1 MEVKLTSYK
10 TKTFSF
16 NFYPFEKDDILK
28 FLDDKLKQ
36 GWILKEANF
45 NNQSAKF
52 IKKEEN
58 LKYAIS
64 IQTDYGKIYET
75 YDSGVLEFLDTCGLC
90 GWKHICTSNGVFFFY
105 NDTDENPIPIYDK
118 EIEYKTIEDKKEEFR
133 NHFSS
138 NKMGTFTTINI
149 TLYIY
154 TIINSKVSIFDY
166 FIISLFLIDLAIYL
180 YIRYSK
186 NIIFR
191 EKGLLILGWLLLL
204 IIIVYTRN
212 SFSLPLLLLSI
223 FTIIILIILFKVKHP
238 FFLENIYIS
247 LITLSL
253 LTLLAFM
260 A

>member
-52 IKKEEN
+52 IKKESN

-64 IQTDYGKIYET
+64 IQKDYGKTYET
-75 YDSGVLEFLDTCGLC
+75 YDSGVLEFLDTCRLC

-105 NDTDENPIPIYDK
+105 NDTDENPIPIYDN
-118 EIEYKTIEDKKEEFR
+118 EIEYKTIQEKKEEFR

-138 NKMGTFTTINI
+138 NKRISFTTII
-149 TLYIY
+149 STLYIY
-154 TIINSKVSIFDY
+154 TIINSNVSIFDY

-191 EKGLLILGWLLLL
+191 EKGLYVLGWLLFL
-204 IIIVYTRN
+204 IIIVYTRY

-253 LTLLAFM
+253 LTLFAFIL
-260 A
+260 

>member
-1 MEVKLTSYK
+1 MEVKLTAYK
-10 TKTFSF
+10 TKTFAF
-16 NFYPFEKDDILK
+16 NFYPFEKDDILQ
-28 FLDDKLKQ
+28 FLDNKLKQ
-36 GWILKEANF
+36 GWMLKEANF
-45 NNQSAKF
+45 NEQSAKF
-52 IKKEEN
+52 IKKESN

-64 IQTDYGKIYET
+64 VQKDYGTLYET
-75 YDSGVLEFLDTCGLC
+75 YDSGILEFLDTCRLC

-105 NDTDENPIPIYDK
+105 NDTDEKPIPIYDK
-118 EIEYKTIEDKKEEFR
+118 EIEYKTIQEKKEEFK
-133 NHFSS
+133 NHFIS
-138 NKMGTFTTINI
+138 NRRISFTTII
-149 TLYIY
+149 FTLYII
-154 TIINSKVSIFDY
+154 TIINANISIFDY
-166 FIISLFLIDLAIYL
+166 FIVSLFLIDLAIYL

-212 SFSLPLLLLSI
+212 SFSLSLALLSI
-223 FTIIILIILFKVKHP
+223 FTIFILIILLKVKHP

-260 A
+260 L